1 MSLLAYTQ
9 SVCHFWLDPKVTKR
23 SRLTL
28 TGYFETYARCRI
40 PTRFAQTG
48 MLRALATVS
57 SLDARPLR
65 PSEGKRSFPLILT
78 VISLFIIHYSL
89 LIINYHEKVRME
101 YYYQS
106 DHRRSYRHRGSTWHP
121 ILYSLIFNFNY
132 QFSIIMGKAYCFY
145 QNYREVRLLVIHCSA
160 TRYDRDFPVEALRSS
175 HKARGFA
182 DIGYHFYITRDGEL
196 HRCRPVNQIGAHA
209 AGWNDKSIGICYEGG
224 LDEQGRPADTRTYAQ
239 RCTLT
244 DLLRQLRRDY
254 PEARILG
261 HYQLS
266 PYIRKACPCFDAR
279 EEYLVL

>member
-1 MSLLAYTQ
+1 M
-9 SVCHFWLDPKVTKR
+9 CHFWLDPKVTKR

-48 MLRALATVS
+48 MLLTLATVS

-65 PSEGKRSFPLILT
+65 PSEGKRSFPLISAG
-78 VISLFIIHYSL
+78 ISLFIIHYSL

-101 YYYQS
+101 YHYQS

-239 RCTLT
+239 RCTLM

>member
-1 MSLLAYTQ
+1 
-9 SVCHFWLDPKVTKR
+9 
-23 SRLTL
+23 
-28 TGYFETYARCRI
+28 
-40 PTRFAQTG
+40 
-48 MLRALATVS
+48 
-57 SLDARPLR
+57 
-65 PSEGKRSFPLILT
+65 
-78 VISLFIIHYSL
+78 
-89 LIINYHEKVRME
+89 ME
-101 YYYQS
+101 YHYQS
-106 DHRRSYRHRGSTWHP
+106 DHRRSYRHRRGTWHP

-132 QFSIIMGKAYCFY
+132 QSSIIMGKAYCFY

-196 HRCRPVNQIGAHA
+196 HRCQPVNQIGAHA

-239 RCTLT
+239 RCTLM